1 MESFNL
7 DNSQDVPYE
16 LKNLDDTHPKES
28 NVEGLK
34 IQLMNHQRTA
44 LYHCLMIES
53 NEGILIN
60 ETYYFSTFGILACK
74 VGSGKSFV
82 VLAMIMKKPVVNYRR
97 IANGYGGGVITHS
110 SFRKINTASNTVGAN
125 IILIPHNLLS
135 QWCGYISKYT
145 NIRYFI
151 IHSSKDYQFFR
162 ERIMKYKD
170 ETDASKKRQFHYT
183 EV

>member
-7 DNSQDVPYE
+7 DNSQNVPYD
-16 LKNLDDTHPKES
+16 LKNLDDTHPKEN

-34 IQLMNHQRTA
+34 IQLMNHQKTA

-82 VLAMIMKKPVVNYRR
+82 VLAMIMK
-97 IANGYGGGVITHS
+97 
-110 SFRKINTASNTVGAN
+110 
-125 IILIPHNLLS
+125 
-135 QWCGYISKYT
+135 
-145 NIRYFI
+145 
-151 IHSSKDYQFFR
+151 R
-162 ERIMKYKD
+162 E
-170 ETDASKKRQFHYT
+170 
-183 EV
+183 